1 MKTDIYI
8 ASLDQGGAPMLGALL
23 AIGIVG
29 GLVYLVRSRRRSD
42 PDDMS
47 DRSRE
52 E

>member
-1 MKTDIYI
+1 MTAELVI
-8 ASLDQGGAPMLGALL
+8 ASLDQGAPMMGVLL

-42 PDDMS
+42 RDDVS
-47 DRSRE
+47 SRSGE

>member
-1 MKTDIYI
+1 MTNELFI
-8 ASLDQGGAPMLGALL
+8 ASLDQGGAPMMGALL

-29 GLVYLVRSRRRSD
+29 GLVYLVRSRRHSHGD
-42 PDDMS
+42 HLS